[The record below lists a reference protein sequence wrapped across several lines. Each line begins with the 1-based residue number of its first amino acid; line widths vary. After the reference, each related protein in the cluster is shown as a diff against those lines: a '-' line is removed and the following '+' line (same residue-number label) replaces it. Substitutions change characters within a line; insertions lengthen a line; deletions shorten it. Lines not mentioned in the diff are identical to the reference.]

1 MSAPTVTRARVAE
14 PAMERQSL
22 ADKKNMPVQ
31 FGSMNRGK
39 TFTIAT
45 LGVTASVAAVAAVAA
60 AVFSSYLVAAIAATA
75 LVTTILATIS
85 ATRINL
91 SAEDL
96 KKHSELTTQVA
107 RLETRLQELNRL
119 KANAEAE
126 ENQSIKEFDAELHTG
141 EGEITSPLTQEKLE
155 DAAKIL
161 GKHRSEIKDIKE
173 KLVNLNKSLL
183 NAESTKQR
191 MKEDYETQI
200 KAKEAKI
207 LELSKQLD
215 KIQKQLEETQK
226 NIPQQ
231 TVPTQGQV
239 NSKEKIKVE
248 AQEKE
253 KVKLQAALEQ
263 LIQEKKHLED
273 SLKAKNA
280 DFDQLKNTH
289 QKLLEQ
295 KGNEVFELQ
304 EKLKAVKKMLQS
316 QQHSEEI
323 AQKNAALD
331 AQVEALRKQIQNQA
345 TNVETKE
352 KQIVELQKN
361 IQTFRKENEKLSH
374 EFINLKE
381 LNATLVERIKE
392 EKIRHPEDKSSSDK
406 QVRFAH
412 EKNSQPAA
420 QTSPLHFT
428 PQMEDDLK
436 QYFRAKDMALTFS
449 IEQQLHVLGVL
460 KKEIL
465 ALGSKVSNE
474 ARESAIEWIDIN
486 FNNLIFKKY
495 EAFKTEI
502 EDLREKLKQNNALV
516 TNENEL
522 EELKK
527 ETQNLKN
534 ERLLYIKDKADLLEK
549 FKAKLEENKKAN
561 KKIIPLVEHCLTSLN
576 MKK

>member
-22 ADKKNMPVQ
+22 ANKKNMPVQ

-126 ENQSIKEFDAELHTG
+126 ENQSIKKFDVELHTG
-141 EGEITSPLTQEKLE
+141 EGEITSPLTQEKLG
-155 DAAKIL
+155 DPAKIL
-161 GKHRSEIKDIKE
+161 GKHESEVKDIKE

-183 NAESTKQR
+183 EAESTKQR

-263 LIQEKKHLED
+263 LIQEKKQLED

-304 EKLKAVKKMLQS
+304 EKLKAVKKTLQS

-323 AQKNAALD
+323 AQKNAALEE
-331 AQVEALRKQIQNQA
+331 QVEALRKQIQSQA

-361 IQTFRKENEKLSH
+361 IQTFRKENENLSH

-381 LNATLVERIKE
+381 LNATLVGKIKE
-392 EKIRHPEDKSSSDK
+392 EKLKHPEDKSSSER
-406 QVRFAH
+406 QVRFAQ
-412 EKNSQPAA
+412 EKSSQPAV

-428 PQMEDDLK
+428 PEMEEDLK
-436 QYFRAKDMALTFS
+436 QYFKAKDMALTFS
-449 IEQQLHVLGVL
+449 IDQQLHILGVL
-460 KKEIL
+460 KKNIL
-465 ALGSKVSNE
+465 ALGGKVSSE
-474 ARESAIEWIDIN
+474 AREPAIEWIDIN

-516 TNENEL
+516 TNVNEL

-534 ERLLYIKDKADLLEK
+534 ERLLYFKDQAELLEK

-561 KKIIPLVEHCLTSLN
+561 KKIIPVVEQCLASLK

>member
-1 MSAPTVTRARVAE
+1 MSAPTVTKARVVE
-14 PAMERQSL
+14 PAMERQPL
-22 ADKKNMPVQ
+22 ANKKNMPVQ

-45 LGVTASVAAVAAVAA
+45 LGITASVAAVAAVAA
-60 AVFSSYLVAAIAATA
+60 AVFSSYLVAAIAATT

-91 SAEDL
+91 SGEDL
-96 KKHSELTTQVA
+96 KKHTELKIQVA
-107 RLETRLQELNRL
+107 RLENQLQELNRL

-126 ENQSIKEFDAELHTG
+126 LHAG
-141 EGEITSPLTQEKLE
+141 EGKTPSLLTQEKLE
-155 DAAKIL
+155 DPAKIL
-161 GKHRSEIKDIKE
+161 DKHTSEVKDIKE
-173 KLVNLNKSLL
+173 KLVHLNKSLL
-183 NAESTKQR
+183 EAESTKQR
-191 MKEDYETQI
+191 MKDDYEAQI

-215 KIQKQLEETQK
+215 KVQKQLEELQK
-226 NIPQQ
+226 NIPQP

-253 KVKLQAALEQ
+253 KVKRQAALEQ
-263 LIQEKKHLED
+263 LIQEKKQLED

-280 DFDQLKNTH
+280 DFEQLKSVH

-295 KGNEVFELQ
+295 KENEVFDLQ
-304 EKLKAVKKMLQS
+304 EKLKAVKKTLQS

-323 AQKNAALD
+323 AQKNAALE
-331 AQVEALRKQIQNQA
+331 AQLEALRKQIQNQVS
-345 TNVETKE
+345 NVETKE

-361 IQTFRKENEKLSH
+361 IQSFRQENEKLSH

-381 LNATLVERIKE
+381 LNATLVEKIKE
-392 EKIRHPEDKSSSDK
+392 EKLKHPEDKSSSEK
-406 QVRFAH
+406 QVRFAQ
-412 EKNSQPAA
+412 EKSSQPAV

-428 PQMEDDLK
+428 PEMEENLK
-436 QYFRAKDMALTFS
+436 QYFKAKDMALTFS
-449 IEQQLHVLGVL
+449 IDQQLHILGVL
-460 KKEIL
+460 KKNIL
-465 ALGSKVSNE
+465 ALGSKVSSE
-474 ARESAIEWIDIN
+474 ARDPAIEWIDIN

-502 EDLREKLKQNNALV
+502 EDLRQKLKQNNALV

-522 EELKK
+522 EELKQ
-527 ETQNLKN
+527 ETQKLKN
-534 ERLLYIKDKADLLEK
+534 ERLLYFKDQAELLEK
-549 FKAKLEENKKAN
+549 FKAKLEENKKTN
-561 KKIIPLVEHCLTSLN
+561 KKIIPLVEQCLASLT